1 MLKKNM
7 NSEILRA
14 YNPQEIIDMN
24 NEMSESI
31 QCRMFIVYSKTVQHV
46 YVTFLNGYFSHL

>member
-1 MLKKNM
+1 MLKINM
-7 NSEILRA
+7 NDEILRA